1 MVINMERNEMPE
13 GFMMAL
19 AQDPEAMQKFAA
31 LSEEKKKEIIAGTH
45 SVRSKD
51 EMHRY
56 VHELASGKQ

>member
-1 MVINMERNEMPE
+1 
-13 GFMMAL
+13 MAL

-31 LSEEKKKEIIAGTH
+31 LSEEEKKEIIAGTH

-51 EMHRY
+51 EMHCY

>member
-1 MVINMERNEMPE
+1 MPE

-56 VHELASGKQ
+56 VHELATGKQ